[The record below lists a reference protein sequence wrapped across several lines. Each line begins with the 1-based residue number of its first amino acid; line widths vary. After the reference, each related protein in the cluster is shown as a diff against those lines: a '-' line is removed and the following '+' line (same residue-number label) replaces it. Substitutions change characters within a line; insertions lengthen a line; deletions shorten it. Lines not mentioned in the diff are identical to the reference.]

1 LISLVIWIA
10 GCWFLFAICSPQDH
24 HNQEESHSRLAM
36 MLGSIIVWT
45 MLLGGGCHSSGGSW
59 KFRDGPP
66 DLEDIYPV

>member
-1 LISLVIWIA
+1 LISFVIWVA
-10 GCWFLFAICSPQDH
+10 GCWFLCASFLPQGH
-24 HNQEESHSRLAM
+24 HNQEQSDSLLAM

-45 MLLGGGCHSSGGSW
+45 VLLGGGCHSSGDGW